1 MATPL
6 LAQIDTLAPSHRRT
20 PMAPIELSI
29 SQSFELERMRRE
41 IDAQADPEQLRILAK
56 QLLVAWFSEQAA
68 TNQKI
73 REQLAT
79 N

>member
-1 MATPL
+1 
-6 LAQIDTLAPSHRRT
+6 
-20 PMAPIELSI
+20 MAPIELSI

-56 QLLVAWFSEQAA
+56 QLLVARFSEQAA

-73 REQLAT
+73 REQLAA

>member
-1 MATPL
+1 
-6 LAQIDTLAPSHRRT
+6 
-20 PMAPIELSI
+20 MAPIELSI

>member
-1 MATPL
+1 
-6 LAQIDTLAPSHRRT
+6 
-20 PMAPIELSI
+20 MAPIELSI

-73 REQLAT
+73 REQLAA

>member
-1 MATPL
+1 MATPP
-6 LAQIDTLAPSHRRT
+6 LAQIDTLAPFHRRT

-73 REQLAT
+73 REQLAA